1 MAKNKYDK
9 YVSHP
14 PHIQMRMKADKSV
27 IFDGLMV
34 GKQLLNY
41 DFTIGHQFVRKPFKG
56 DNPAHTH
63 NFQEFLAW
71 YGGNPDDPEDFGGEV
86 VFYLGEELEKHVFT
100 KPTIVSLPPGL
111 VHCPLEIT
119 RVDRPIIQLEMMLA
133 TPDGSPPTREP
144 FFEKDKGFKP
154 QLLMEFTDL
163 SRKK

>member
-1 MAKNKYDK
+1 MAGKYDK

-27 IFDGLMV
+27 IFNGLFV

-41 DFTIGHQFVRKPFKG
+41 DFTIGHQFVTKPFKG

-71 YGGNPDDPEDFGGEV
+71 YGGNPDDPMDFGGEV
-86 VFYLGEELEKHVFT
+86 VIYLGKELEKHVFT
-100 KPTIVSLPPGL
+100 KPTIISLPPGL
-111 VHCPLEIT
+111 VHCPLEVT
-119 RVDRPIIQLEMMLA
+119 RVDRPIIQIEMMLA

-144 FFEKDKGFKP
+144 YFEKDKGFKP
-154 QLLMEFTDL
+154 QDVMEFTDF
-163 SRKK
+163 SHRK